1 MNSDQIKA
9 EPNAHPAAAADA
21 TQPAEAPG
29 GDVERA
35 ASEIEIRQPAETD
48 LQALA
53 AELEQSRALVVEYE
67 DQCLRTRA
75 EAENTRR
82 RANTEIAN
90 ARKFANENF
99 ARELLTVKD
108 SLDLAR
114 NVDLQEAGD
123 GVVEK
128 MLEGLELTSRQFE
141 ATFERF
147 GVAEITP
154 ETGEKFD
161 PERHQAM
168 TMQESADVAPNHV
181 LIVVQ
186 KGYMLHERLLRPAMV
201 VVAKAPTAE
210 TEAVGG

>member
-9 EPNAHPAAAADA
+9 ESNSRPAPAADA
-21 TQPAEAPG
+21 TQPAEPRA
-29 GDVERA
+29 GDEERA
-35 ASEIEIRQPAETD
+35 ASEIEAQPADTD

-82 RANTEIAN
+82 RANAEIAN

-114 NVDLQEAGD
+114 NVDLQEAGA
-123 GVVEK
+123 GVVEN
-128 MLEGLELTSRQFE
+128 MLEGLELTARQFE

-154 ETGEKFD
+154 ETGDKFD

-168 TMQESADVAPNHV
+168 SMQVSADVAPNHV

-186 KGYMLHERLLRPAMV
+186 KGYLLHDRLLRPAMV
-201 VVAKAPTAE
+201 VVAKAPAAE
-210 TEAVGG
+210 TEALGG

>member
-1 MNSDQIKA
+1 MNSDQIKS
-9 EPNAHPAAAADA
+9 ESNSRPAPAADA
-21 TQPAEAPG
+21 TQPAEPRA
-29 GDVERA
+29 GDEERA
-35 ASEIEIRQPAETD
+35 ASEIEAQPADTD

-82 RANTEIAN
+82 RANAEIAN

-114 NVDLQEAGD
+114 NVDLQEAGA
-123 GVVEK
+123 GVVEN
-128 MLEGLELTSRQFE
+128 MLEGLELTARQFE

-154 ETGEKFD
+154 ETGDKFD

-168 TMQESADVAPNHV
+168 SMQVSADVAPNHV

-186 KGYMLHERLLRPAMV
+186 KGYLLHDRLLLPAIV
-201 VVAKAPTAE
+201 VVAKAPAAE
-210 TEAVGG
+210 TEALGG